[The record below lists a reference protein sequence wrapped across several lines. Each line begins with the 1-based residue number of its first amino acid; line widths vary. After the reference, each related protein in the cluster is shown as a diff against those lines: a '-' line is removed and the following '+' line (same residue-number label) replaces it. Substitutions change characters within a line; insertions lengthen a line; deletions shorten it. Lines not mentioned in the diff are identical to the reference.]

1 MSMCISAAQARTKS
15 APRGF
20 QGRLVEILL
29 NSSLRGS
36 CVILHRSLTEDL
48 VEILVRSSLR
58 GPCMKIWQ
66 MPCLR
71 GACMKALA
79 GGSWRLLYQDLVRS
93 APAAAGPFMTS
104 LSASL
109 GGPGMKILVK
119 VACEFLRA
127 LEKVR
132 VKSSRCPYTISYR
145 CLWEDLVEILLKSFS
160 RDLCIKILKILC
172 IGACSCI

>member
-1 MSMCISAAQARTKS
+1 MCISAAQARTKS
-15 APRGF
+15 APRDF

-36 CVILHRSLTEDL
+36 CVILQRSLTEDL

-119 VACEFLRA
+119 VACKFLRA

-145 CLWEDLVEILLKSFS
+145 CL
-160 RDLCIKILKILC
+160 
-172 IGACSCI
+172 